1 MKKLDILIALISIL
15 NNSGTPKCEHPVQVM
30 LSPYTISGVK

>member
-1 MKKLDILIALISIL
+1 MKKLDILIVLVTLI
-15 NNSGTPKCEHPVQVM
+15 NNSGIPKCEHPVKAM